1 MYNKFVT
8 FEQGYEAIKRQF
20 NGLQELESRPDY
32 LDALTSYCLKS
43 YSLEEDEKS
52 LKDYLAEKMYLV
64 VVSSS
69 LDTTNLLSDPCQIK
83 TVLTPKQNSV
93 PVIAGRTYGVESGLL
108 GWYVFTEKE
117 MRESLET
124 DKSNFPTATLLRG
137 ASYQNLPAY
146 NCLSY
151 ALYSQSYDN
160 DYWMEQVSGYENGP
174 WTYFSDGSYDL
185 VVRDYPATYGS
196 DNLISPR
203 GNAQV
208 GDVFVY
214 GFNEST
220 YPYGPHHIGIVNSLK
235 FGTGVNKVVSKWGAG
250 SLWLHTWS
258 DCPYIEETGYN
269 YSIWRANTKIP
280 RS

>member
-250 SLWLHTWS
+250 GLWLHTWS
-258 DCPYIEETGYN
+258 DCPYIEETGYD
-269 YSIWRANTKIP
+269 YSIWRLAE
-280 RS
+280 

>member
-43 YSLEEDEKS
+43 YFLEEDEKS

-151 ALYSQSYDN
+151 A
-160 DYWMEQVSGYENGP
+160 
-174 WTYFSDGSYDL
+174 
-185 VVRDYPATYGS
+185 
-196 DNLISPR
+196 
-203 GNAQV
+203 
-208 GDVFVY
+208 
-214 GFNEST
+214 
-220 YPYGPHHIGIVNSLK
+220 
-235 FGTGVNKVVSKWGAG
+235 
-250 SLWLHTWS
+250 
-258 DCPYIEETGYN
+258 
-269 YSIWRANTKIP
+269 
-280 RS
+280 

>member
-250 SLWLHTWS
+250 GLWLHTWS

-269 YSIWRANTKIP
+269 YSIWRLAE
-280 RS
+280 

>member
-269 YSIWRANTKIP
+269 YSIWRLAE
-280 RS
+280 